1 VGVFSGKFF
10 HLVELCQTHDLDIPG
25 AKDIGEDQAKR
36 QVGSIMR
43 RAFKE
48 AEAISVDGYAV
59 NRGTHKYR
67 KPSGDLDSTPD
78 YTFSKNSPTT
88 QPPKTTQPL

>member
-1 VGVFSGKFF
+1 
-10 HLVELCQTHDLDIPG
+10 
-25 AKDIGEDQAKR
+25 
-36 QVGSIMR
+36 MR